1 MHAMAPGTW
10 QGPRNSGHLKHTVV
24 LTSTSPPAEVAYKGG
39 SYMEELYLFF
49 FFGLADI
56 CTIFQV
62 TPQSHNIVGEE
73 RDINVK

>member
-1 MHAMAPGTW
+1 
-10 QGPRNSGHLKHTVV
+10 
-24 LTSTSPPAEVAYKGG
+24 
-39 SYMEELYLFF
+39 MEELYLFF